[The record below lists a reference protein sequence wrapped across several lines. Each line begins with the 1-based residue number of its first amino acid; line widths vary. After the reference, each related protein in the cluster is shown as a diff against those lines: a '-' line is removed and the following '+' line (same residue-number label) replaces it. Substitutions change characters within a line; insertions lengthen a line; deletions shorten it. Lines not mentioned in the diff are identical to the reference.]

1 MANSLI
7 SSATGRESDAVQL
20 LDRVPLHAVLGLVV
34 AISLVGT
41 HLLARRAD
49 VVERAIERLDPEL
62 PTENVFRGLDGS
74 LGPVAL
80 TVLLSI
86 ASGVSTLIAF
96 TPVLATLDTP
106 MLFVVALPIAGF
118 VWCYAVVLISVD
130 RLGRRTLA
138 LDPFPE
144 DRSLGLRPVGNLV
157 FTGFAILSVA
167 AVLYL
172 VFLGHYLV
180 DILIGLGVFA
190 FGVAVFVL
198 SLWRLHM
205 QMAAAKKAYVNQ
217 ARSLYAQAYEPLR
230 GNSDLVALREQA
242 DLLSAAE
249 AIEKRAEAI
258 YEWPIDDGMLR
269 WLAVIGTGV
278 VTSIVVRVL
287 FALLGF

>member
-1 MANSLI
+1 VANSVI
-7 SSATGRESDAVQL
+7 SSATGRESDAVEL
-20 LDRVPLHAVLGLVV
+20 LDRVPLHAVLGVVV

-41 HLLARRAD
+41 HLLSRRAD
-49 VVERAIERLDPEL
+49 AAERAIERLDPEL
-62 PTENVFRGLDGS
+62 PTEDVFRGLDS
-74 LGPVAL
+74 SVGPIGL
-80 TVLLSI
+80 TLLLSVAAAI
-86 ASGVSTLIAF
+86 STFIAF
-96 TPVLATLDTP
+96 TPILAALDTP
-106 MLFVVALPIAGF
+106 MLFFVALPIAGF
-118 VWCYAVVLISVD
+118 VWCYGVVLISVD

-144 DRSLGLRPVGNLV
+144 DRSLGLRSVGNLV

-190 FGVAVFVL
+190 FGVVVFVL
-198 SLWRLHM
+198 SLWRLHR
-205 QMAAAKKAYVNQ
+205 QMASAKKTYVTE
-217 ARSLYAQAYEPLR
+217 ARGLYAQAYEPLR
-230 GNSDLVALREQA
+230 QRPDLVSLREQA

-278 VTSIVVRVL
+278 VTSLAVRVV